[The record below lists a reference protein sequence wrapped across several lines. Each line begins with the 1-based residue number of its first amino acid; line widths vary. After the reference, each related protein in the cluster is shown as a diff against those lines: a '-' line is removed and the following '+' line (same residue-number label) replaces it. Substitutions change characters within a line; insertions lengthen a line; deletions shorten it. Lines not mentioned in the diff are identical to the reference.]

1 MFAARRGHPV
11 RCRRLCA
18 CVSSFPIYCQGVP
31 LAPVT
36 RKNKSSGYQ
45 KEKGVGG
52 GWERCIHSMA
62 LCYYQVITALGLITA
77 LHLSLLRK
85 CIKMRF
91 GRVRG
96 RELRYVLRPVG
107 GTPALS
113 IPFLPAP
120 FLDSFFFPFTFS
132 IFPLFCDSITP
143 HSSSLYS
150 SF

>member
-18 CVSSFPIYCQGVP
+18 RVSSFPIYCQGVP
-31 LAPVT
+31 LARVM
-36 RKNKSSGYQ
+36 RKKQVLWVS
-45 KEKGVGG
+45 KRKRGVG
-52 GWERCIHSMA
+52 EVHSFYGS
-62 LCYYQVITALGLITA
+62 LLLSGNDRKALGLITA

-113 IPFLPAP
+113 IPFPPAP
-120 FLDSFFFPFTFS
+120 FLDFFFFSFTFS

-143 HSSSLYS
+143 HSSSLCS